1 MPPDETPKIR
11 WSPRLRPQR
20 LKRLYEL
27 DAQGI
32 QDLELCDDVGTTL
45 YMRCRTFVLVSQW
58 QVECPLCHTVFAV
71 DPEGESLC
79 PGEDCTWRT
88 TQADY
93 AQSIRNHD
101 AFPGRAMEAFQ
112 AFYDRYPNARTYGE
126 KITLIDQLIHSFHVV
141 EETGTP
147 TKSVASK
154 LFEGNKKA
162 VVRFLNDLSAR
173 NPERKEAWRRTVAG
187 TIDRNIVHSVP
198 PEEARE

>member
-1 MPPDETPKIR
+1 MLEDNIPKIR

-20 LKRLYEL
+20 LKRLYES

-32 QDLELCDDVGTTL
+32 QDIELCDNVALTL
-45 YMRCRTFVLVSQW
+45 FMRCRTFVLVSQW
-58 QVECPLCHTVFAV
+58 QVECPVCRTVFAV
-71 DPEGESLC
+71 ATEGESRC
-79 PGEDCTWRT
+79 PGEGCNWST
-88 TQADY
+88 TQAAY
-93 AQSIRNHD
+93 ARSIRNHY

-112 AFYDRYPNARTYGE
+112 AFYEGYPQARTYGH

-173 NPERKEAWRRTVAG
+173 NPESKEEWRHTVAG
-187 TIDRNIVHSVP
+187 TIDRNIVQPVP
-198 PEEARE
+198 PEEG